1 MKYLRT
7 HKVEELDES
16 WFSSYK
22 NNDNGD
28 SIKKELQN
36 KLDKL
41 KDTIITIT
49 STANLDYKFFNYIA
63 GQLIESR
70 IRVYL
75 GLEDTKILDGTY
87 NYNGKKVNIEIK
99 AFYKNKQSAVKSL
112 FTNGEKEYIHN
123 NQNTSYGVLCSY
135 IIDKPK
141 NVLDNLTYKIDDI
154 FVLSGDELIKH
165 I

>member
-22 NNDNGD
+22 NNNSDP
-28 SIKKELQN
+28 IKNYLQN
-36 KLDKL
+36 KVDEL
-41 KDTIITIT
+41 KNTTITIT
-49 STANLDYKFFNYIA
+49 STTNLDYKFFNYIA

-87 NYNGKKVNIEIK
+87 NYNGKKVNLEVK
-99 AFYKNKQSAVKSL
+99 AFYKNKQSAAKSM

-123 NQNTSYGVLCSY
+123 NQNISYGVLCSY

-141 NVLDNLTYKIDDI
+141 NILDNLTYKIDDI